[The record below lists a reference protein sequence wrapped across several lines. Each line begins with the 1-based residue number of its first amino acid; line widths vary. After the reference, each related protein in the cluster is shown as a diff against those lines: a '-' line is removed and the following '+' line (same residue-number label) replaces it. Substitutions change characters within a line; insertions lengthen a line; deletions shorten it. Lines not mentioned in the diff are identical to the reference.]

1 MKTYTFNTFYGS
13 YGKIVE
19 HNDGTCNMEIIW
31 NGYFPEKPYRKKYK
45 SLRGAKIA
53 LGRMC
58 DAYTLK
64 EYKGV

>member
-31 NGYFPEKPYRKKYK
+31 NAYTAHKPYRKKYK
-45 SLRGAKIA
+45 TLAGCKRA
-53 LGRMC
+53 LSIMC
-58 DAYTLK
+58 DAYTIK